1 MAAHQAFTVATD
13 IPVYCCDPQSPWL
26 RGTNENTNGL
36 LRQYFPKAMD
46 LSRIPQH
53 RLNAVARELNNR
65 PRATLDFCSPA
76 EKFDELLR

>member
-1 MAAHQAFTVATD
+1 
-13 IPVYCCDPQSPWL
+13 
-26 RGTNENTNGL
+26 L
-36 LRQYFPKAMD
+36 LRQYFPKSMD

-76 EKFDELLR
+76 DKFTELLR

>member
-1 MAAHQAFTVATD
+1 MAAHQAFTVATN
-13 IPVYCCDPQSPWL
+13 IPVYVCDPQIPWQ

-36 LRQYFPKAMD
+36 LRQYFPKSMD

-65 PRATLDFCSPA
+65 PRPTLDFCSPA
-76 EKFDELLR
+76 EKFNELLR